1 MGLQVLTDNVNLM
14 VMNLTDQVRSI
25 AEVTKAVASG
35 DLTKTIELDVRGE
48 ILDLKENVNEMTET
62 LRNFVVEVTRVV
74 REFGTDG
81 HLGCRANV
89 MNIGGTWKVRLCH
102 FKENLFKFFWTL
114 GLDGLCEHDGC

>member
-1 MGLQVLTDNVNLM
+1 LGLQVLTDNVNLM

-48 ILDLKENVNEMTET
+48 ILDLKETVNEMTET

-89 MNIGGTWKVRLCH
+89 TNVGGTWKVR
-102 FKENLFKFFWTL
+102 
-114 GLDGLCEHDGC
+114 